1 MIQISRFLIY
11 YGSISSIMH
20 KQITVGVF
28 FMIALTAIGTIE
40 QAVQSQLQKGTD
52 QVGGDRVSRPA
63 IIATSGETVYVVWGS
78 DDPATNTTEVMFRVS
93 GDGGQTY
100 EDKINL
106 SNSTGSNSTDFD
118 VEATDDN
125 VIVSWWETN
134 STSSEP
140 VLRFSTDN
148 GGTFGPILRLTSNG
162 TIGG

>member
-1 MIQISRFLIY
+1 
-11 YGSISSIMH
+11 MH
-20 KQITVGVF
+20 KQITVGAI

-40 QAVQSQLQKGTD
+40 QAVQSQLQKGND
-52 QVGGDRVSRPA
+52 AVGGDRAIKIRAPA
-63 IIATSGETVYVVWGS
+63 VIATSGETVYVVWGS
-78 DDPATNTTEVMFRVS
+78 DDPATNATEVMFRVS

-100 EDKINL
+100 QDKVNL

-148 GGTFGPILRLTSNG
+148 GGTFGPVLRLATNG
-162 TIGG
+162 TIGQ